1 MDAETKN
8 KLKPILLRS
17 HLNQFVSED
26 ELAFA
31 RQCWRE
37 WPKEYS
43 AIQTEEVHP
52 KSAKR
57 ITSTQRRGHS
67 NPTEPRTSR
76 RDQTRRTPGRRG
88 RRA

>member
-17 HLNQFVSED
+17 NLNQFVSED

-31 RQCWRE
+31 RQCWRK

-43 AIQTEEVHP
+43 ALQTEEVHP
-52 KSAKR
+52 QAVKR
-57 ITSTQRRGHS
+57 IVSTQQSRHFQSPTPPTPRHSRTQRTRTRRGI
-67 NPTEPRTSR
+67 
-76 RDQTRRTPGRRG
+76 
-88 RRA
+88 